1 VDVERA
7 RETIATEKP
16 RRLRLDEM
24 LRELGARMP
33 EAKAPEN
40 TLDERQKFTLGEL
53 VDRAAEA
60 GFGFV
65 VGVLALIAI
74 PFFGMSTPFGLAIAL
89 VSIQLAVGRLRPWLP
104 KRARKRVLSMGMLD
118 RVLALLDR
126 RLRWLAKSTR
136 RRWEP
141 LITPR
146 LVGLS
151 ITFLALGL
159 ALPLPIPGSNMIF
172 IVPILIYAIGL
183 LERDG
188 IWIVIG
194 HVCTLVDLALLVAF
208 GATVVA
214 VLERAWHWLV

>member
-1 VDVERA
+1 
-7 RETIATEKP
+7 
-16 RRLRLDEM
+16 
-24 LRELGARMP
+24 
-33 EAKAPEN
+33 
-40 TLDERQKFTLGEL
+40 
-53 VDRAAEA
+53 
-60 GFGFV
+60 
-65 VGVLALIAI
+65 
-74 PFFGMSTPFGLAIAL
+74 
-89 VSIQLAVGRLRPWLP
+89 
-104 KRARKRVLSMGMLD
+104 
-118 RVLALLDR
+118 VLALLDR
-126 RLRWLAKSTR
+126 RLRFLAGSTR

-188 IWIVIG
+188 MWIVIA
-194 HVCTLVDLALLVAF
+194 HVCTLIDAALLIAF

-214 VLERAWHWLV
+214 VLERAWQWLF